1 MTKQDLTYFHY
12 LPLRLS
18 KLDKRMIF
26 FLVVKINL
34 FFFFFFLMRS
44 GMISLI
50 ISQNQF
56 FNNRE
61 NCTSNPLDLII
72 DVRYLFLSLII
83 DYKVLMDKNTS
94 LTHFCFC
101 STTLH
106 MPLLANSS
114 LFNCFG
120 FFILFS
126 KLFL

>member
-12 LPLRLS
+12 LLLRLS

-34 FFFFFFLMRS
+34 FFFFFLMRS

-50 ISQNQF
+50 ISQEQF

-72 DVRYLFLSLII
+72 DVRYSFLLLII
-83 DYKVLMDKNTS
+83 DYKVLMDKNTP

-101 STTLH
+101 STPLH
-106 MPLLANSS
+106 MPLLANSL
-114 LFNCFG
+114 LFNHFWIFHS
-120 FFILFS
+120 FF
-126 KLFL
+126 